1 MGRGSAGSRR
11 ARLCAATATPEE
23 MEERG
28 WPIEA
33 QIADVLRALRVH
45 RAGGSRQ
52 VATDREICI
61 LEELIE
67 CGYLEPW
74 ARDYFGRMEP
84 AEQPEREEW
93 LFVGRERRASRREA
107 HRRWDEW
114 AEVRGRYPIPDHI
127 MEMLREP
134 EGR

>member
-1 MGRGSAGSRR
+1 
-11 ARLCAATATPEE
+11 

-84 AEQPEREEW
+84 EEQPAREEW
-93 LFVGRERRASRREA
+93 LFAGRERRLEERGAPAMGRVGRGARSLPHPRS
-107 HRRWDEW
+107 HRGDVAR
-114 AEVRGRYPIPDHI
+114 AG
-127 MEMLREP
+127 
-134 EGR
+134 G